1 MSGPKGCG
9 YQLQLITH
17 KDSEIIK
24 VSDLKGT
31 ETIFV
36 VEDEDGT
43 QTCSVCNAEC
53 IFDGV

>member
-17 KDSEIIK
+17 KDSNIIK

-31 ETIFV
+31 DVARVIPSSNPITTEFYHAK
-36 VEDEDGT
+36 
-43 QTCSVCNAEC
+43 NY
-53 IFDGV
+53 